1 MMKLKIAV
9 TTLAALT
16 LLCACTPKD
25 TPQTD
30 PSLPPSQTETQH
42 PIPTSAPELKEPAKE
57 ETIPVREETTEASEA
72 VPSQPG
78 ELDQGQNGKNPP
90 QVETEPTAPPTDP
103 QEETPPEETKAV
115 EADPPEYKPEPT
127 EPHQTEPP
135 QTEPPQTEPPQT
147 EPPQTEAPPIVN
159 PDTAAIEAYGRAYA
173 SSLGFVIDTSLGKG
187 NSGYYSPDYRP
198 LSSTEE
204 GFAVAA
210 GMVAATKNQLNSRFS
225 TEYCEVLVEE
235 AYGIARCN
243 VAVVYSHTDELGDWY
258 YTYVFY
264 G

>member
-1 MMKLKIAV
+1 MMKRKTAV
-9 TTLAALT
+9 SALVILS
-16 LLCACTPKD
+16 LLCACTPRD

-42 PIPTSAPELKEPAKE
+42 PEPTTAPELKEPAKE
-57 ETIPVREETTEASEA
+57 ETIPAREETDASET

-78 ELDQGQNGKNPP
+78 APDQGD
-90 QVETEPTAPPTDP
+90 TTPTVSPTVP
-103 QEETPPEETKAV
+103 KEETPPEETKAV
-115 EADPPEYKPEPT
+115 EADPPEYKPEP
-127 EPHQTEPP
+127 TEPP

-159 PDTAAIEAYGRAYA
+159 PDTAAIEAYGRSYA

-198 LSSTEE
+198 ISSNEE
-204 GFAVAA
+204 GYAVAA

-243 VAVVYSHTDELGDWY
+243 VVVVYSHTDELGDWY

>member
-16 LLCACTPKD
+16 LLCACTPRD

-42 PIPTSAPELKEPAKE
+42 PEPKLAPELKEPAKE
-57 ETIPVREETTEASEA
+57 ETIPAREETEASET

-78 ELDQGQNGKNPP
+78 EPDQG
-90 QVETEPTAPPTDP
+90 ETTPDVSPSAPK
-103 QEETPPEETKAV
+103 EETPPEETKA
-115 EADPPEYKPEPT
+115 EAADPSEYKPEP
-127 EPHQTEPP
+127 
-135 QTEPPQTEPPQT
+135 TEPPQTEPPQT

-198 LSSTEE
+198 LCSTEE
-204 GFAVAA
+204 GFVVAA

-243 VAVVYSHTDELGDWY
+243 VVVVYSHTDELGDWY

>member
-1 MMKLKIAV
+1 MMKLKTAV
-9 TTLAALT
+9 SVLVILS
-16 LLCACTPKD
+16 LLCACTPRD

-42 PIPTSAPELKEPAKE
+42 PESTSAPELMEPAKE
-57 ETIPVREETTEASEA
+57 ETIPAREETDASET

-78 ELDQGQNGKNPP
+78 APDQG
-90 QVETEPTAPPTDP
+90 ETTPAVSPTAPK
-103 QEETPPEETKAV
+103 EETPPEETKAV
-115 EADPPEYKPEPT
+115 EADPPEYKPEP
-127 EPHQTEPP
+127 
-135 QTEPPQTEPPQT
+135 TEPPQTEPPQT

-159 PDTAAIEAYGRAYA
+159 PDTAAIEAYGRSYA

-198 LSSTEE
+198 ISSNEE
-204 GFAVAA
+204 GYAVAA

-243 VAVVYSHTDELGDWY
+243 VVVVYSHTDELGDWY

>member
-9 TTLAALT
+9 TTLAVLT
-16 LLCACTPKD
+16 LLCACTPRD

-42 PIPTSAPELKEPAKE
+42 PEPTSAPELKEPAKE
-57 ETIPVREETTEASEA
+57 ETIPAREETDASET

-78 ELDQGQNGKNPP
+78 APDQG
-90 QVETEPTAPPTDP
+90 ETTPAVSPTAPK
-103 QEETPPEETKAV
+103 EETPPEETKAE
-115 EADPPEYKPEPT
+115 EADPPEYKPEP
-127 EPHQTEPP
+127 TEPP

-198 LSSTEE
+198 ISSNEE
-204 GFAVAA
+204 GYAVAA

-243 VAVVYSHTDELGDWY
+243 VVVVYSHTDELGDWY

>member
-1 MMKLKIAV
+1 MMKLKTAV
-9 TTLAALT
+9 STLVILS
-16 LLCACTPKD
+16 LLCACTPRD

-42 PIPTSAPELKEPAKE
+42 PIPTSAPELKVPAKE

-78 ELDQGQNGKNPP
+78 APDQG
-90 QVETEPTAPPTDP
+90 ETTPAVSPAAPK
-103 QEETPPEETKAV
+103 EETPPEETKAE

-127 EPHQTEPP
+127 EPP
-135 QTEPPQTEPPQT
+135 QSEPPQTEPPQT

>member
-16 LLCACTPKD
+16 LLCACTPRD

-42 PIPTSAPELKEPAKE
+42 PIPTSAPDLKVPAKE

-78 ELDQGQNGKNPP
+78 ELDHGQNGKNPP

-103 QEETPPEETKAV
+103 QEETPPEETQAE

-127 EPHQTEPP
+127 EQ
-135 QTEPPQTEPPQT
+135 PQT

-198 LSSTEE
+198 ISSNEE
-204 GFAVAA
+204 GYAVAA

-225 TEYCEVLVEE
+225 SEYCEVLVEE
-235 AYGIARCN
+235 VYGIARCN
-243 VAVVYSHTDELGDWY
+243 VVVVYSHTDELGDWY

>member
-1 MMKLKIAV
+1 M
-9 TTLAALT
+9 
-16 LLCACTPKD
+16 
-25 TPQTD
+25 
-30 PSLPPSQTETQH
+30 
-42 PIPTSAPELKEPAKE
+42 
-57 ETIPVREETTEASEA
+57 
-72 VPSQPG
+72 
-78 ELDQGQNGKNPP
+78 
-90 QVETEPTAPPTDP
+90 ETEPTAPPTDP

-115 EADPPEYKPEPT
+115 EADPPEYKPEP
-127 EPHQTEPP
+127 TEPP

-198 LSSTEE
+198 ISSNEE
-204 GFAVAA
+204 GYAVAA

-243 VAVVYSHTDELGDWY
+243 VVVVYSHTDELGDWY

>member
-16 LLCACTPKD
+16 LLCACTPRD

-30 PSLPPSQTETQH
+30 PSLPPSQTESQH
-42 PIPTSAPELKEPAKE
+42 PEPTSAPELKVPAKE

-78 ELDQGQNGKNPP
+78 EPDQG
-90 QVETEPTAPPTDP
+90 ETTPAVFPTAPK
-103 QEETPPEETKAV
+103 EETPPEETKAE
-115 EADPPEYKPEPT
+115 EADPPEYKPEP
-127 EPHQTEPP
+127 
-135 QTEPPQTEPPQT
+135 TEPPQTEPPQT

-198 LSSTEE
+198 ISSNEE
-204 GFAVAA
+204 GYAVAA

-225 TEYCEVLVEE
+225 SEYCEVLVEE

-243 VAVVYSHTDELGDWY
+243 VVVVYSHTDELGDWY

>member
-1 MMKLKIAV
+1 MMKLKTAV
-9 TTLAALT
+9 SALVI
-16 LLCACTPKD
+16 LSMLCACTPRD
-25 TPQTD
+25 TSQTD

-42 PIPTSAPELKEPAKE
+42 PEPTSAPELKEPAKE
-57 ETIPVREETTEASEA
+57 ETIPAREETDASET

-78 ELDQGQNGKNPP
+78 APDQG
-90 QVETEPTAPPTDP
+90 ETTPTVSPTAPK
-103 QEETPPEETKAV
+103 EETPPEETKAE
-115 EADPPEYKPEPT
+115 EADPPEYKPEP
-127 EPHQTEPP
+127 TEPP

-198 LSSTEE
+198 ISSNEE
-204 GFAVAA
+204 GYAVAT

-243 VAVVYSHTDELGDWY
+243 VVVVYSHTDELGDWY

>member
-16 LLCACTPKD
+16 LLCACTPRD

-30 PSLPPSQTETQH
+30 PSLPPSQTESQH
-42 PIPTSAPELKEPAKE
+42 PEPTSAPELKEPAKE
-57 ETIPVREETTEASEA
+57 ETIPAREETDASET

-78 ELDQGQNGKNPP
+78 APDQG
-90 QVETEPTAPPTDP
+90 ETSPAVSPTAPK
-103 QEETPPEETKAV
+103 EETPPEETKAE
-115 EADPPEYKPEPT
+115 EADPPEYKPEP
-127 EPHQTEPP
+127 TEPP

-243 VAVVYSHTDELGDWY
+243 VVVVYSHTDELGDWY

>member
-1 MMKLKIAV
+1 MMKLKTAV
-9 TTLAALT
+9 SALVILS
-16 LLCACTPKD
+16 LLCACTPRDK
-25 TPQTD
+25 PQTD

-42 PIPTSAPELKEPAKE
+42 PEPTSAPELKEPAKE
-57 ETIPVREETTEASEA
+57 ETIPAREETDASET

-78 ELDQGQNGKNPP
+78 EPDQG
-90 QVETEPTAPPTDP
+90 ETTPAVSPSTPK
-103 QEETPPEETKAV
+103 EETPPEEIKAE
-115 EADPPEYKPEPT
+115 EADPPEYKPEP
-127 EPHQTEPP
+127 TEPP

>member
-1 MMKLKIAV
+1 MKLKTAV
-9 TTLAALT
+9 SALVILS
-16 LLCACTPKD
+16 LLCACTPRD

-42 PIPTSAPELKEPAKE
+42 PEPTLAPELKEPAKE
-57 ETIPVREETTEASEA
+57 ETIPAREETDASET

-78 ELDQGQNGKNPP
+78 APDQG
-90 QVETEPTAPPTDP
+90 ETTPAVSPTAPK
-103 QEETPPEETKAV
+103 EETPPEETKAV
-115 EADPPEYKPEPT
+115 EADPPEYKPEL
-127 EPHQTEPP
+127 
-135 QTEPPQTEPPQT
+135 TEPPQTEPPQT

-159 PDTAAIEAYGRAYA
+159 PDTAAIEAYGRSYA

-198 LSSTEE
+198 ISSNEE
-204 GFAVAA
+204 GYAVAA

-225 TEYCEVLVEE
+225 AEYCEVLVEE

-243 VAVVYSHTDELGDWY
+243 VVVVYSHTDELGDWY

>member
-1 MMKLKIAV
+1 MMKLKTAV
-9 TTLAALT
+9 YALVILS
-16 LLCACTPKD
+16 LLCACTPRD

-42 PIPTSAPELKEPAKE
+42 PEPTTAPELKEPAKE
-57 ETIPVREETTEASEA
+57 ETIPAREETDASET

-78 ELDQGQNGKNPP
+78 APDQG
-90 QVETEPTAPPTDP
+90 ETIPAVSPTAPK
-103 QEETPPEETKAV
+103 EENPPEETKAE
-115 EADPPEYKPEPT
+115 EADPPEYKPEP
-127 EPHQTEPP
+127 TEPP

-198 LSSTEE
+198 LNSTEE

-243 VAVVYSHTDELGDWY
+243 VVVVYSHTDELGDWY

>member
-1 MMKLKIAV
+1 MMKLKTAV
-9 TTLAALT
+9 SALVILS
-16 LLCACTPKD
+16 LLCACTPRD

-42 PIPTSAPELKEPAKE
+42 PEPTSAPELKEPAKE
-57 ETIPVREETTEASEA
+57 ETIPAREETDASET

-78 ELDQGQNGKNPP
+78 APDQG
-90 QVETEPTAPPTDP
+90 ETTPAVSPTAPK
-103 QEETPPEETKAV
+103 EETPPEETKAE

-127 EPHQTEPP
+127 DPP
-135 QTEPPQTEPPQT
+135 LTEPPQTEPPQT

-187 NSGYYSPDYRP
+187 NSGYYNPDYRP
-198 LSSTEE
+198 ISSNEE
-204 GFAVAA
+204 GYAVAA
-210 GMVAATKNQLNSRFS
+210 GMVAATKNPLNSRFS
-225 TEYCEVLVEE
+225 AEYCEVLVEE

-243 VAVVYSHTDELGDWY
+243 VVVVYSHTDELGDWY

>member
-16 LLCACTPKD
+16 LLCACTPRD

-30 PSLPPSQTETQH
+30 PSLPPSQMETQH
-42 PIPTSAPELKEPAKE
+42 PEPTSAPELKEPAKE
-57 ETIPVREETTEASEA
+57 ETIPAREETDASET

-78 ELDQGQNGKNPP
+78 APDQG
-90 QVETEPTAPPTDP
+90 ETTPAVSPTAPK
-103 QEETPPEETKAV
+103 EETPPEETKAV
-115 EADPPEYKPEPT
+115 EADPPEYKPEP
-127 EPHQTEPP
+127 TEPP

-173 SSLGFVIDTSLGKG
+173 SSPGFVIDTSLGKG

-198 LSSTEE
+198 ISSNEE
-204 GFAVAA
+204 GYAVAA
-210 GMVAATKNQLNSRFS
+210 GMVAATKNQLNSRFY

-243 VAVVYSHTDELGDWY
+243 VVVVYSHTDELGDWY

>member
-1 MMKLKIAV
+1 MMKLKTAV
-9 TTLAALT
+9 SALVILS
-16 LLCACTPKD
+16 LLCACTPRD
-25 TPQTD
+25 TPQTE

-42 PIPTSAPELKEPAKE
+42 PEPTSAPELKEPAKE
-57 ETIPVREETTEASEA
+57 ETIPAREETDASET

-78 ELDQGQNGKNPP
+78 APDQG
-90 QVETEPTAPPTDP
+90 ETTPAVSPTAPK
-103 QEETPPEETKAV
+103 EETPPPEETKAE
-115 EADPPEYKPEPT
+115 EADPPEYKPEP
-127 EPHQTEPP
+127 TEPP

-198 LSSTEE
+198 ISSNEE
-204 GFAVAA
+204 GYAVAA

-243 VAVVYSHTDELGDWY
+243 VLVVYSHTDQLGDWY

>member
-1 MMKLKIAV
+1 MKKLKIAV
-9 TTLAALT
+9 SALMILA
-16 LLCACTPKD
+16 LLCACTLQD
-25 TPQTD
+25 TPRTDQT
-30 PSLPPSQTETQH
+30 SPPALMETQC
-42 PIPTSAPELKEPAKE
+42 PDTTSAPELKVPAKE
-57 ETIPVREETTEASEA
+57 ETIPAREETTEASE
-72 VPSQPG
+72 VVSSQPT
-78 ELDQGQNGKNPP
+78 EQN
-90 QVETEPTAPPTDP
+90 
-103 QEETPPEETKAV
+103 QEETTPAETKAK
-115 EADPPEYKPEPT
+115 ENTPPETKPIP
-127 EPHQTEPP
+127 TEPP
-135 QTEPPQTEPPQT
+135 QTEPPQTEPPVT
-147 EPPQTEAPPIVN
+147 EPPQTEPPEAVK

-204 GFAVAA
+204 GYSVAA

-243 VAVVYSHTDELGDWY
+243 VVVVYSHTDELGDWY

>member
-1 MMKLKIAV
+1 MKKLKIAV
-9 TTLAALT
+9 SALMILA
-16 LLCACTPKD
+16 LLCACTLQD
-25 TPQTD
+25 TPRTDQT
-30 PSLPPSQTETQH
+30 SPPAQTETQC
-42 PIPTSAPELKEPAKE
+42 PDTTSAPELKVPAKE
-57 ETIPVREETTEASEA
+57 ETIPAREETTDASET
-72 VPSQPG
+72 VPSQPTEPDQEQG
-78 ELDQGQNGKNPP
+78 EKNPP
-90 QVETEPTAPPTDP
+90 QQETAPAVPPTDP
-103 QEETPPEETKAV
+103 VEETKAM
-115 EADPPEYKPEPT
+115 EAEPPESKPEPT
-127 EPHQTEPP
+127 DPP
-135 QTEPPQTEPPQT
+135 QTEPPQTEPP
-147 EPPQTEAPPIVN
+147 EAVK

-198 LSSTEE
+198 LCSTEE
-204 GFAVAA
+204 GFSVAA

-243 VAVVYSHTDELGDWY
+243 VVVVYSHTDELGDWY

>member
-9 TTLAALT
+9 TTLAVLT
-16 LLCACTPKD
+16 LLCACTPRD

-42 PIPTSAPELKEPAKE
+42 PKPTSAPELKVPAKE

-78 ELDQGQNGKNPP
+78 APDQG
-90 QVETEPTAPPTDP
+90 ETTPAVSPTDP
-103 QEETPPEETKAV
+103 QEETPPEETKAE
-115 EADPPEYKPEPT
+115 EADPPEYKPEP
-127 EPHQTEPP
+127 
-135 QTEPPQTEPPQT
+135 TEPPQT

-243 VAVVYSHTDELGDWY
+243 VVVVYSHTDELGDWY

>member
-1 MMKLKIAV
+1 MMKLKTAV
-9 TTLAALT
+9 SALVILS
-16 LLCACTPKD
+16 LLCACTPRD
-25 TPQTD
+25 TSQTD

-42 PIPTSAPELKEPAKE
+42 PEPTSAPEVKEPAKE
-57 ETIPVREETTEASEA
+57 ETIPAREETDASET

-78 ELDQGQNGKNPP
+78 APDQG
-90 QVETEPTAPPTDP
+90 ETTPAVSPTAPK
-103 QEETPPEETKAV
+103 EETPPEETKAE
-115 EADPPEYKPEPT
+115 EADPPEYKPEP
-127 EPHQTEPP
+127 TEPP

-198 LSSTEE
+198 ISSNEE
-204 GFAVAA
+204 GYAVAA

-243 VAVVYSHTDELGDWY
+243 VVVVYSHTDELGDWY

>member
-9 TTLAALT
+9 TTLAVLT
-16 LLCACTPKD
+16 LLCACTPRD

-30 PSLPPSQTETQH
+30 PSLPPSQTESQH
-42 PIPTSAPELKEPAKE
+42 PEPTSAPELKEPAKE
-57 ETIPVREETTEASEA
+57 ETIPAREETDASET

-78 ELDQGQNGKNPP
+78 EPDQG
-90 QVETEPTAPPTDP
+90 ETTPAVSPSAPK
-103 QEETPPEETKAV
+103 EETPPEETKAE
-115 EADPPEYKPEPT
+115 EADPPEYKPEP
-127 EPHQTEPP
+127 TEPP

-159 PDTAAIEAYGRAYA
+159 PDTEAIEAYGRAYA

-198 LSSTEE
+198 LCSTEE
-204 GFAVAA
+204 GFSVAT

-243 VAVVYSHTDELGDWY
+243 VAVVYSHTDQLGDWY

>member
-1 MMKLKIAV
+1 MMKLKTAV
-9 TTLAALT
+9 SALVILS
-16 LLCACTPKD
+16 LLCACTPRD

-42 PIPTSAPELKEPAKE
+42 SEPTTAPELKEPAKE
-57 ETIPVREETTEASEA
+57 ETIPAREETDASET

-78 ELDQGQNGKNPP
+78 APDQG
-90 QVETEPTAPPTDP
+90 ETTPAVSPTAPK
-103 QEETPPEETKAV
+103 EETPPEETKAE
-115 EADPPEYKPEPT
+115 EADPPEYKPEP
-127 EPHQTEPP
+127 TEPP

-198 LSSTEE
+198 ISSNEE
-204 GFAVAA
+204 GYAVAA

-225 TEYCEVLVEE
+225 AEYCEVLVEE

-243 VAVVYSHTDELGDWY
+243 VLVVYSHTDQLGDWY

>member
-1 MMKLKIAV
+1 MMKLKTAV
-9 TTLAALT
+9 STLVILS
-16 LLCACTPKD
+16 LLCACTPRD

-30 PSLPPSQTETQH
+30 PLLPPSQTETQH
-42 PIPTSAPELKEPAKE
+42 PIPTSAPELKVPAKE
-57 ETIPVREETTEASEA
+57 ETIPVREETEASET

-78 ELDQGQNGKNPP
+78 EPDQGQNGKNPP

-103 QEETPPEETKAV
+103 QEETPPEETKAE
-115 EADPPEYKPEPT
+115 EADPPEYKPEP
-127 EPHQTEPP
+127 
-135 QTEPPQTEPPQT
+135 TEPPQTEPPQT

-198 LSSTEE
+198 ISSNEE
-204 GFAVAA
+204 GYAVAA

-225 TEYCEVLVEE
+225 SEYCEVLVEE

-243 VAVVYSHTDELGDWY
+243 VVVVYSHTDELGDWY

>member
-1 MMKLKIAV
+1 MKLKTAV
-9 TTLAALT
+9 SALVILS
-16 LLCACTPKD
+16 LLCACTPRD

-42 PIPTSAPELKEPAKE
+42 PEPTSAPELKEPAKE
-57 ETIPVREETTEASEA
+57 ETIPAREETDASET

-78 ELDQGQNGKNPP
+78 APDQG
-90 QVETEPTAPPTDP
+90 ETTPAVSPTAPK
-103 QEETPPEETKAV
+103 EETPPEETKAE

-127 EPHQTEPP
+127 DPP
-135 QTEPPQTEPPQT
+135 LTEPPQTEPPQT

-159 PDTAAIEAYGRAYA
+159 PDTAAIEAYGRSYA

-198 LSSTEE
+198 ISSNEE
-204 GFAVAA
+204 GYAVAA

-225 TEYCEVLVEE
+225 AEYCEVLVEE

-243 VAVVYSHTDELGDWY
+243 VVVVYSHTDELGDWY

>member
-1 MMKLKIAV
+1 MMKLKTAV
-9 TTLAALT
+9 PALVILS
-16 LLCACTPKD
+16 LLCACTPRD

-42 PIPTSAPELKEPAKE
+42 PEPTTAPELKEPAKE
-57 ETIPVREETTEASEA
+57 ETIPAREETDASET

-78 ELDQGQNGKNPP
+78 ALDQG
-90 QVETEPTAPPTDP
+90 ETTPAVSPTAPK
-103 QEETPPEETKAV
+103 EETPPEETKAE
-115 EADPPEYKPEPT
+115 EADPPEYKPEP
-127 EPHQTEPP
+127 TEPP

-198 LSSTEE
+198 ISSNEE
-204 GFAVAA
+204 GYAVAA

-243 VAVVYSHTDELGDWY
+243 VVVVYSHTDELGDWY

>member
-1 MMKLKIAV
+1 MMKLKTAV
-9 TTLAALT
+9 SALVI
-16 LLCACTPKD
+16 LSMLCACTPRD
-25 TPQTD
+25 TSQTD

-42 PIPTSAPELKEPAKE
+42 PEPTSAPELKEPAKE
-57 ETIPVREETTEASEA
+57 ETIPAREETDASET

-78 ELDQGQNGKNPP
+78 APDQG
-90 QVETEPTAPPTDP
+90 ETTPAVSPTAPK
-103 QEETPPEETKAV
+103 EETPPEETKAE
-115 EADPPEYKPEPT
+115 EADPPEYKPEP
-127 EPHQTEPP
+127 TEPP

-159 PDTAAIEAYGRAYA
+159 PDTAAIEAYGRSYA

-198 LSSTEE
+198 ISSNEE
-204 GFAVAA
+204 GYAVAT

-243 VAVVYSHTDELGDWY
+243 VVVVYSHTDELGDWY

>member
-16 LLCACTPKD
+16 LLCACTTRD

-30 PSLPPSQTETQH
+30 PSLPLSQTESQH
-42 PIPTSAPELKEPAKE
+42 PEPTLAPELKVPAKE

-78 ELDQGQNGKNPP
+78 APDQG
-90 QVETEPTAPPTDP
+90 ETTPAVSPTAPK
-103 QEETPPEETKAV
+103 EETPPEETKAV
-115 EADPPEYKPEPT
+115 EADPPEYKPEP
-127 EPHQTEPP
+127 
-135 QTEPPQTEPPQT
+135 TEPPQTEPPQT

-198 LSSTEE
+198 ISSNEE
-204 GFAVAA
+204 GYAVAA

-243 VAVVYSHTDELGDWY
+243 VVVVYSHTDELGDWY

>member
-1 MMKLKIAV
+1 MKLKIAV
-9 TTLAALT
+9 TTLAVLT
-16 LLCACTPKD
+16 LLCACTPRD

-42 PIPTSAPELKEPAKE
+42 PEPTSAPELKEPAKE
-57 ETIPVREETTEASEA
+57 ETIPAREETDASET

-78 ELDQGQNGKNPP
+78 APDQG
-90 QVETEPTAPPTDP
+90 ETTPAVSPTAPK
-103 QEETPPEETKAV
+103 EETPPEETKAE
-115 EADPPEYKPEPT
+115 EADPPEYKPEP
-127 EPHQTEPP
+127 TEPP

-198 LSSTEE
+198 ISSNEE
-204 GFAVAA
+204 GYAVAA

-243 VAVVYSHTDELGDWY
+243 VVVVYSHTDELGDWY

>member
-9 TTLAALT
+9 TTLAVLT
-16 LLCACTPKD
+16 LLCACTPRD

-42 PIPTSAPELKEPAKE
+42 PEPTSAPELKVPAKE

-78 ELDQGQNGKNPP
+78 APDKG
-90 QVETEPTAPPTDP
+90 ETTPAVSPTAPK
-103 QEETPPEETKAV
+103 EETPPEETKAV
-115 EADPPEYKPEPT
+115 EADPPEYKPEP
-127 EPHQTEPP
+127 TEPP

-159 PDTAAIEAYGRAYA
+159 PDTEAIEAYGRSYA

-243 VAVVYSHTDELGDWY
+243 VVVVYSHTDELGDWY

>member
-9 TTLAALT
+9 SALVILS
-16 LLCACTPKD
+16 LLCACTPRD

-30 PSLPPSQTETQH
+30 PSLPPSQTETQC
-42 PIPTSAPELKEPAKE
+42 PESTSAPELKVPAKE
-57 ETIPVREETTEASEA
+57 ETIPAREEETDASETAPSQPPKQNQEETTPA
-72 VPSQPG
+72 
-78 ELDQGQNGKNPP
+78 
-90 QVETEPTAPPTDP
+90 ETKPKEN
-103 QEETPPEETKAV
+103 TPPETK
-115 EADPPEYKPEPT
+115 PIPT
-127 EPHQTEPP
+127 EPPQTEPP

-147 EPPQTEAPPIVN
+147 EPPQTEPPVTEPPQTEPSETVK

-198 LSSTEE
+198 LCSTEE
-204 GFAVAA
+204 GFSVAA

-225 TEYCEVLVEE
+225 NEYCEVLVEE

-243 VAVVYSHTDELGDWY
+243 VVVVYSHTDELGDWY
-258 YTYVFY
+258 YTYVLY

>member
-1 MMKLKIAV
+1 MMKLKTAV
-9 TTLAALT
+9 SALVILS
-16 LLCACTPKD
+16 LLCACTPRD

-42 PIPTSAPELKEPAKE
+42 PEPTLAPELKEPAKE
-57 ETIPVREETTEASEA
+57 ETIPAREETDASET

-78 ELDQGQNGKNPP
+78 APDQG
-90 QVETEPTAPPTDP
+90 ETTPAVSPTAPK
-103 QEETPPEETKAV
+103 EETPPEETKAV
-115 EADPPEYKPEPT
+115 EADPPEYKPEL
-127 EPHQTEPP
+127 
-135 QTEPPQTEPPQT
+135 TEPPQTEPPQT

-159 PDTAAIEAYGRAYA
+159 PDTAAIEAYGRSYA

-198 LSSTEE
+198 ISSNEE
-204 GFAVAA
+204 GYAVAA

-225 TEYCEVLVEE
+225 AEYCEVLVEE

-243 VAVVYSHTDELGDWY
+243 VVVVYSHTDELGDWY

>member
-1 MMKLKIAV
+1 MKLKIAV
-9 TTLAALT
+9 TTLAVLT
-16 LLCACTPKD
+16 LLCACTPRD

-42 PIPTSAPELKEPAKE
+42 PKPTSAPELKVPAKE

-78 ELDQGQNGKNPP
+78 APDQG
-90 QVETEPTAPPTDP
+90 ETTPAVSPTDP
-103 QEETPPEETKAV
+103 QEETPPEETKAE
-115 EADPPEYKPEPT
+115 EADPPEYKPEP
-127 EPHQTEPP
+127 
-135 QTEPPQTEPPQT
+135 TEPPQT

-243 VAVVYSHTDELGDWY
+243 VVVVYSHTDELGDWY

>member
-9 TTLAALT
+9 TTLAVLT
-16 LLCACTPKD
+16 LLCACTPRD

-42 PIPTSAPELKEPAKE
+42 PIPTSAPELKVPAKE

-78 ELDQGQNGKNPP
+78 APDQG
-90 QVETEPTAPPTDP
+90 ETTPAVSPTAPK
-103 QEETPPEETKAV
+103 EETPPEETKAV

-127 EPHQTEPP
+127 EPP
-135 QTEPPQTEPPQT
+135 QTEPPQTEHPQT
-147 EPPQTEAPPIVN
+147 EPPQTEAPPIMS

-198 LSSTEE
+198 ISSNEE

-243 VAVVYSHTDELGDWY
+243 VVVVYSHTDELGDWY

>member
-1 MMKLKIAV
+1 MMKLKTAV
-9 TTLAALT
+9 SVLVILS
-16 LLCACTPKD
+16 LLCACTPRD

-42 PIPTSAPELKEPAKE
+42 PEPTSAPELKEPAKE
-57 ETIPVREETTEASEA
+57 ETIPAREETDASET

-78 ELDQGQNGKNPP
+78 APDQG
-90 QVETEPTAPPTDP
+90 ETTPAVSPTAPK
-103 QEETPPEETKAV
+103 EETPPEETKAE

-127 EPHQTEPP
+127 DPP
-135 QTEPPQTEPPQT
+135 LTEPPQT

-159 PDTAAIEAYGRAYA
+159 PDTAAIEAYGRSYA
-173 SSLGFVIDTSLGKG
+173 SSLGFIIDTSLGKG

-198 LSSTEE
+198 ISSNEE
-204 GFAVAA
+204 GYAVAA

-243 VAVVYSHTDELGDWY
+243 VVVVYSHTDELGDWY

>member
-1 MMKLKIAV
+1 MMKLKTAV
-9 TTLAALT
+9 SALVILS
-16 LLCACTPKD
+16 LLCACTPRD
-25 TPQTD
+25 TSQTD

-42 PIPTSAPELKEPAKE
+42 PEPTSAPELKEPAKE
-57 ETIPVREETTEASEA
+57 ETIPAREETDASET

-78 ELDQGQNGKNPP
+78 APDQG
-90 QVETEPTAPPTDP
+90 ETTPAVSPTAPK
-103 QEETPPEETKAV
+103 EENPPEETKAE

-127 EPHQTEPP
+127 DPP
-135 QTEPPQTEPPQT
+135 RTEPPQTEPPQT

-187 NSGYYSPDYRP
+187 NSGYYSPDYRHI
-198 LSSTEE
+198 SSNEE
-204 GFAVAA
+204 GYAVAT

-243 VAVVYSHTDELGDWY
+243 VVVVYSHTDELGDWY

>member
-16 LLCACTPKD
+16 LLCACTPRD

-42 PIPTSAPELKEPAKE
+42 PEPTSAPELKEPAKE
-57 ETIPVREETTEASEA
+57 ETIPAREETDASET

-78 ELDQGQNGKNPP
+78 APDQG
-90 QVETEPTAPPTDP
+90 ETTPAVSPTAPK
-103 QEETPPEETKAV
+103 EETPPEETKAE
-115 EADPPEYKPEPT
+115 EADPPEYKPEP
-127 EPHQTEPP
+127 
-135 QTEPPQTEPPQT
+135 TEPPQTEPPQT

-198 LSSTEE
+198 ISSNEE
-204 GFAVAA
+204 GYAVAA

-225 TEYCEVLVEE
+225 SEYCEVLVEE

-243 VAVVYSHTDELGDWY
+243 VVVVYSHTDELGDWY